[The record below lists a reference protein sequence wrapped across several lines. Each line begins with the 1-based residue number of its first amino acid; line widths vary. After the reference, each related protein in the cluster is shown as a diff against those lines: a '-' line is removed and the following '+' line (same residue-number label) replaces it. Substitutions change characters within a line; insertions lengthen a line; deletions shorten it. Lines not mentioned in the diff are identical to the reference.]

1 MNKKVLAIDDSKT
14 LRMIIG
20 KHLTPFGVELLQAEN
35 GEQGL
40 VRAREGSPDLILLDY
55 NMPVLDGYHTL
66 IELKTDPALKDIP
79 VIMLTTETVK
89 ETVIK
94 LVKLGLKD
102 YIAKPFTRDIL
113 LQKLNPI
120 LKLYEGTEVPPEK
133 VVAMNAPEAAGPV
146 KPTILAIDD
155 KANILDL
162 LKTTLGEQFYFL
174 NADSGKAAINAIEQK
189 RFDYIFLDLS
199 LPDMSAFDVLDA
211 YLRSKRNGPSIRKVA
226 AMSLRTAQSDIDRA
240 LSNGIPFLL
249 YKPFRSEEVL
259 EIARRMAAQPQ
270 EEPKKG
276 QKYLSV
282 KGKVRVLECPPE
294 KSSRFRAVAG
304 SLASDVMRELDD
316 MAEEGL
322 SRLVI
327 RVGDGFLSDLSITRK
342 FVNLVEHA
350 NQLSLQVRLVADSD
364 QARDALKQFA
374 ETASIPTDPS
384 VECALSAIE

>member
-1 MNKKVLAIDDSKT
+1 MTKKVLAIDDSKT

-20 KHLTPFGVELLQAEN
+20 KHLTPLGVTLLQAEN

-40 VRAREGSPDLILLDY
+40 IRAREGSPDLILLDY

-66 IELKTDPALKDIP
+66 IELKTDPVLKEIP

-94 LVKLGLKD
+94 LVKLGLRD
-102 YIAKPFTRDIL
+102 YIAKPFTREVL

-120 LKLYEGTEVPPEK
+120 LGLYEGTEVPPEK
-133 VVAMNAPEAAGPV
+133 AVQAAAVDTAAPA

-155 KANILDL
+155 KVNILEL
-162 LKTTLGEQFYFL
+162 LKTTLGERFFFI
-174 NADSGKAAINAIEQK
+174 NADSGKSAINAIEQK
-189 RFDYIFLDLS
+189 RFDFMFLDLS
-199 LPDMSAFDVLDA
+199 LPDMSAFEVLDA
-211 YLRSKRNGPSIRKVA
+211 YLRSNRNAPSVRKVV
-226 AMSLRTAQSDIDRA
+226 AMTLRTAQSDIDRA
-240 LSNGIPFLL
+240 VNLGVPFLL
-249 YKPFRSEEVL
+249 YKPFRNEEVVEL
-259 EIARRMAAQPQ
+259 ANRVSIPPQ

-276 QKYLSV
+276 QKYLME
-282 KGKVRVLECPPE
+282 KGKVRVLECPPD
-294 KSSRFRAVAG
+294 KSSRFRVVAG
-304 SLASDVMRELDD
+304 SLAGDIVRELDD

-327 RVGDGFLSDLSITRK
+327 KVGDGFLTDLSITRK